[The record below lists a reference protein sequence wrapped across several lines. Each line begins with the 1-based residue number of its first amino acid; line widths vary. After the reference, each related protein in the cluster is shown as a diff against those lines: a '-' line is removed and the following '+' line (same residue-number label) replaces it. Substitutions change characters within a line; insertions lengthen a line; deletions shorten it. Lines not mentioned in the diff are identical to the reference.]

1 MIKNILQCA
10 FSEIV
15 LAPKLFLSQS
25 VQFLFVFLF
34 RFVFSFSNPCGF
46 PVCAVSVSV
55 LCLITDGFVVS
66 INVTLAGHYNVGHCL
81 FLPHLEDKFMRRLFF
96 FFVRYIITKTY

>member
-25 VQFLFVFLF
+25 VQFLFVFC
-34 RFVFSFSNPCGF
+34 FVSFLSINPCVF

-96 FFVRYIITKTY
+96 L

>member
-15 LAPKLFLSQS
+15 LAPKLFLSQCP
-25 VQFLFVFLF
+25 VFVCLFVFLF
-34 RFVFSFSNPCGF
+34 RFFSLNPCVF
-46 PVCAVSVSV
+46 PVCAVSMSV

-96 FFVRYIITKTY
+96 FFFVRYNN

>member
-25 VQFLFVFLF
+25 VQFLFVFCF
-34 RFVFSFSNPCGF
+34 TFFPNPCVF

-96 FFVRYIITKTY
+96 FCKI